1 MNGKKVLGFLL
12 LKPAFNSR
20 NLTSLALVA
29 LFFGVY
35 VASGGKVTSV
45 PKLKAGAGG
54 FGSVTATDSGE
65 TLDEVV
71 APGSEVVPA
80 DDSLSEE
87 AALPAKRKRS
97 TLFDDSNVTE
107 KSQPSREDVV
117 IEHEAQP
124 DRSHS
129 ADGLVDIEKRL
140 KGVR

>member
-65 TLDEVV
+65 TLDEAV
-71 APGSEVVPA
+71 APSSEVVPA
-80 DDSLSEE
+80 DDLLSEE
-87 AALPAKRKRS
+87 AAMPVKRKRS
-97 TLFDDSNVTE
+97 TIFDDSNLTD
-107 KSQPSREDVV
+107 KAQPSREDAV
-117 IEHEAQP
+117 IVHETLP
-124 DRSHS
+124 DRTRS